1 MNNIKSIL
9 SLSEVNAIVNS
20 VVNACF
26 VDGEYRPENRISAEK
41 LSKIIVCTDYFDNSD
56 IEDYSLEFFYEKFF
70 MDDEFISLV
79 REIDTELNS
88 IQNNEIKTA
97 INEKIEYRKNI
108 LYKTSAYSETDMA
121 LSSLVAK
128 LEEIVSKLGENI
140 SEETIDK
147 AVKFLTNFSESKENL
162 SASKIIDTLI
172 SKKVIDKEYKEV
184 KKSNKTISKTK

>member
-26 VDGEYRPENRISAEK
+26 VDGEYRPENKISAEK
-41 LSKIIVCTDYFDNSD
+41 LSKIIVCTDYFANSD

-79 REIDTELNS
+79 REIDVKLNS
-88 IQNNEIKTA
+88 IQNNEIKMA
-97 INEKIEYRKNI
+97 INEAIEYRKNI
-108 LYKTSAYSETDMA
+108 LYKTSAYSETDMT

-147 AVKFLTNFSESKENL
+147 AVKFIMSYFNGKDNSIVNNV
-162 SASKIIDTLI
+162 IDSLI
-172 SKKVIDKEYKEV
+172 SKKVIGKEYKEN
-184 KKSNKTISKTK
+184 SEPIKTK

>member
-1 MNNIKSIL
+1 MNNIKSVL

-56 IEDYSLEFFYEKFF
+56 IEDFSLESFYEKFF
-70 MDDEFISLV
+70 IDDEFISLV

-97 INEKIEYRKNI
+97 INEAIEYRKNI
-108 LYKTSAYSETDMA
+108 LYKTSAYSETDFA
-121 LSSLVAK
+121 LSSFVLK
-128 LEEIVSKLGENI
+128 LEEIVGKLGENI

-147 AVKFLTNFSESKENL
+147 AVKFITSYFNGKDNSIVNNV
-162 SASKIIDTLI
+162 IDTLI
-172 SKKVIDKEYKEV
+172 SKKVIGKEYNEV
-184 KKSNKTISKTK
+184 KKSSKTISKTK

>member
-26 VDGEYRPENRISAEK
+26 VDGEYRPENKISAEK

-88 IQNNEIKTA
+88 IQNNEIKMA
-97 INEKIEYRKNI
+97 INEAIEYRKNI